1 MTAWLK
7 DGELGKR
14 SFQRSQR
21 LGGAE
26 GALRSGRRMSRV
38 GQVRLSPRA
47 GPGKSPG
54 AGSGPPPPAAVEGG
68 GEWGHSVLR
77 LRAAAGRMRART
89 DVGSGPAWLESF
101 KGTGG
106 KAWWWLWGAG
116 LGREDTGPPQGL
128 RPAVV

>member
-7 DGELGKR
+7 DGELGKWI
-14 SFQRSQR
+14 FQRSQS

-26 GALRSGRRMSRV
+26 GALRSGRRMSHV
-38 GQVRLSPRA
+38 GQVCLSPGRGQARA
-47 GPGKSPG
+47 GRLRLPQWREV
-54 AGSGPPPPAAVEGG
+54 GSGDTP
-68 GEWGHSVLR
+68 VLR
-77 LRAAAGRMRART
+77 LRAAAGRMRARI

-106 KAWWWLWGAG
+106 KAWWWLWAAG
-116 LGREDTGPPQGL
+116 VVWEDTGPPQGL

>member
-1 MTAWLK
+1 MK

-26 GALRSGRRMSRV
+26 GALRSGRRMSHV

-106 KAWWWLWGAG
+106 KAWWWPWGAG
-116 LGREDTGPPQGL
+116 LGREDTGSP
-128 RPAVV
+128 RA